1 MARGFF
7 SGLVIGAAVSGVV
20 LGAVSVKI
28 DVNRHPAPAGATGPE
43 VPAGSHFNQMRD
55 DTAARLP
62 QADGAPEVGATA
74 PQIEAVAPDDLST
87 LATDD
92 IKATARP
99 APGEIE
105 KGLSAPQMGDED
117 SGVSLGKADEEAS
130 TLQTGSP
137 TLAVAQPDLEKTS
150 DDPAIFADPAQPNPP
165 EVESGAGFSLKVDD
179 PDTSVPAMTTRGS
192 AGDESGSVS
201 EDRTAPEDPSSN
213 SVWEQNRAME
223 AYSALFENPDGK
235 PLMSVVLIDDA
246 ASAAGPEMLAS
257 FPYPVSVAIN
267 ATAPDARDAMQRYRN
282 AGIEVLVIADLPDRA
297 NAGDA
302 HAMMQ
307 NIGASV
313 PEAVGV
319 LEGEGAGL
327 QISRDASEA
336 LARALLETGQSL
348 VLFRKELQTAPRLIA
363 REGVAVGTI
372 LSDFDGDNQSAADI
386 GRQFD
391 QAASEAAQGVEG
403 VILLGHLRG
412 ETIDALRRWASQD
425 SASQVSLA
433 PVSAV
438 LKAGDPRA
446 PD

>member
-7 SGLVIGAAVSGVV
+7 SGLMIGAAVSGVV
-20 LGAVSVKI
+20 LGVVSVKT
-28 DVNRHPAPAGATGPE
+28 DVSGHAAPAGATGLE

-62 QADGAPEVGATA
+62 QADGAPEVGANA
-74 PQIEAVAPDDLST
+74 PQIEALAPDDLST

-105 KGLSAPQMGDED
+105 DALSAPQMGDAD
-117 SGVSLGKADEEAS
+117 SGVALGDAREESS

-137 TLAVAQPDLEKTS
+137 TLAVAQPNLDKTS
-150 DDPAIFADPAQPNPP
+150 DDPAIFADPAQPSLP
-165 EVESGAGFSLKVDD
+165 EVESGTGLSQDAGDT
-179 PDTSVPAMTTRGS
+179 DTSVPTVTTHGS
-192 AGDESGSVS
+192 DADESGSVS
-201 EDRTAPEDPSSN
+201 EDRTAPEDTSSD
-213 SVWEQNRAME
+213 SVAEQNRAMD
-223 AYSALFENPDGK
+223 AYAALFENPEGK

-246 ASAAGPEMLAS
+246 SNEAGPEMLAS
-257 FPYPVSVAIN
+257 FPYPVSVAIS
-267 ATAPDARDAMQRYRN
+267 ASAPDARDAMQRYRN

-302 HAMMQ
+302 HSMMEKLR
-307 NIGASV
+307 ASV

-319 LEGEGAGL
+319 LEGEDAGL
-327 QISRDASEA
+327 QISRDASEE
-336 LARALLETGQSL
+336 LARALLKTGQSL
-348 VLFRKELQTAPRLIA
+348 LLFRKELQTAPRLIA

-372 LSDFDGDNQSAADI
+372 LGDFDGDNQSAADI

-403 VILLGHLRG
+403 VILLGHLRDD
-412 ETIDALRRWASQD
+412 TIDALRQWVSRE

>member
-1 MARGFF
+1 M
-7 SGLVIGAAVSGVV
+7 
-20 LGAVSVKI
+20 
-28 DVNRHPAPAGATGPE
+28 
-43 VPAGSHFNQMRD
+43 
-55 DTAARLP
+55 
-62 QADGAPEVGATA
+62 
-74 PQIEAVAPDDLST
+74 
-87 LATDD
+87 
-92 IKATARP
+92 
-99 APGEIE
+99 
-105 KGLSAPQMGDED
+105 
-117 SGVSLGKADEEAS
+117 
-130 TLQTGSP
+130 
-137 TLAVAQPDLEKTS
+137 
-150 DDPAIFADPAQPNPP
+150 
-165 EVESGAGFSLKVDD
+165 
-179 PDTSVPAMTTRGS
+179 
-192 AGDESGSVS
+192 
-201 EDRTAPEDPSSN
+201 
-213 SVWEQNRAME
+213 
-223 AYSALFENPDGK
+223 
-235 PLMSVVLIDDA
+235 
-246 ASAAGPEMLAS
+246 
-257 FPYPVSVAIN
+257 
-267 ATAPDARDAMQRYRN
+267 
-282 AGIEVLVIADLPDRA
+282 LVIADLPDRA